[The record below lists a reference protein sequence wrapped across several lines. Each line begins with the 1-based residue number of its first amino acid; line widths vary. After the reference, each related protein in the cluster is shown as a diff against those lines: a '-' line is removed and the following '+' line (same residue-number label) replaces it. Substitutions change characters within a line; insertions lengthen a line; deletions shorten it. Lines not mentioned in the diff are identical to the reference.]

1 MNRNIQNLAELK
13 VQIALLSEEKIIQ
26 EHLIKNK
33 IRELTNS
40 LKPVN
45 LIKNAFAGIAGD
57 PGIKNSFK
65 LKGAEAAIGFLVT
78 QLLFKNANPI
88 FRLAATVV
96 GTSFAG
102 KVFGADS
109 PKYIEKIKTIFN
121 KYRAKMN
128 KPESGLFNEEDIY
141 TG

>member
-13 VQIALLSEEKIIQ
+13 VQIALLSKEKIIQ
-26 EHLIKNK
+26 EQLLKNK
-33 IRELTNS
+33 FRGLTNS

-57 PGIKNSFK
+57 RGIRNSFK
-65 LKGAEAAIGFLVT
+65 SKGAEAAIGFLVT
-78 QLLFKNANPI
+78 QLLFKNTNPV

-102 KVFGADS
+102 KIFGEDS

-121 KYRAKMN
+121 RYRTKRN
-128 KPESGLFNEEDIY
+128 EPDSGLFNEEDIY